1 MALLLAGLAM
11 FGPFSI
17 DTIFPAF
24 SRLSRSLAVD
34 EVAIQQTISVYLL
47 AYGLMSI
54 AHGPLSD
61 AWGRKRVILGGLVL
75 FIAGSV
81 GCALSQDLPTLLA
94 FRALQG
100 LSAGVGMIVGRAVI
114 RDLFQGA
121 DAQRLMSQVSMIFGI
136 APAIAPIIGGWILLS
151 GAGWPL
157 IFWFLVAFG
166 LVLLVA
172 TLTWLPETHP
182 PEARTP
188 LQLRRLMHD
197 YVRIGFNP
205 RFQRLAA
212 ACAFNFAGILLYI
225 AAGDPPAGGAHAAA
239 TAPPD
244 ARLRADRLQ
253 PAFPAAGGGLCVQLR
268 RHLPVHRLGAGADH
282 APPAPGRGRLRL
294 AVHSHHRRH
303 DPGLVPVRAHGRQH
317 GPVRQIRIGFV
328 CCGVAALA
336 NLGYTMTAAQI
347 ALPWAVLPIFLAG
360 VGMALIFPILALAVL
375 DMYPHQRGLA
385 SSLQAFTQLMTNTL
399 VAGVLSPLLSEHPR
413 HLAIGMTGFFLLGWL
428 FWRWERRSGRRL
440 RRRQAEEAVPLEP
453 ADHL

>member
-1 MALLLAGLAM
+1 MALLLAGLSM

-24 SRLSRSLAVD
+24 SQRSRRLAVD
-34 EVAIQQTISVYLL
+34 EVAVQQTISVYLL

-61 AWGRKRVILGGLVL
+61 GWGRKRVILGGLLL
-75 FIAGSV
+75 FVAGSI
-81 GCALSQDLPTLLA
+81 GCALSRDLPTLLA

-100 LSAGVGMIVGRAVI
+100 LSAVVGMIVGRAVI
-114 RDLFQGA
+114 RDLFQGH

-136 APAIAPIIGGWILLS
+136 APAIAPIIGGWLLLT

-157 IFWFLVAFG
+157 IFWFLTGFAV
-166 LVLLVA
+166 VL
-172 TLTWLPETHP
+172 TLTTLIWLPETHP
-182 PEARTP
+182 PQARTS
-188 LQLRRLMHD
+188 LRPGRLLRD

-212 ACAFNFAGILLYI
+212 AGAFNFAGIFLYI
-225 AAGDPPAGGAHAAA
+225 ASAPVLIMGHLKLGEGDFAWLFVPTIGGMTLGSFLSGRMAG
-239 TAPPD
+239 
-244 ARLRADRLQ
+244 RMQ
-253 PAFPAAGGGLCVQLR
+253 
-268 RHLPVHRLGAGADH
+268 
-282 APPAPGRGRLRL
+282 
-294 AVHSHHRRH
+294 
-303 DPGLVPVRAHGRQH
+303 
-317 GPVRQIRIGFV
+317 PVRQIRIGFI
-328 CCGVAALA
+328 CYGVAALV
-336 NLGYTMTAAQI
+336 NLAYTFAVAQI

-360 VGMALIFPILALAVL
+360 IGMALIFPILALAVL
-375 DMYPHQRGLA
+375 DMYPQQRGLA
-385 SSLQAFTQLMTNTL
+385 SSLQAFTQLMTNTV

-440 RRRQAEEAVPLEP
+440 RHRQATEAVPLEP